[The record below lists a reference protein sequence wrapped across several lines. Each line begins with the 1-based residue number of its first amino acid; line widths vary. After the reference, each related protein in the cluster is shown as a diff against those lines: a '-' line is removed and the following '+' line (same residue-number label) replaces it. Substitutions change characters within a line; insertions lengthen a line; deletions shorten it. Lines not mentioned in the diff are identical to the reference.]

1 MASAGPAVSKAV
13 LEVLEDAQRQGFVG
27 PGPLGPHVVH
37 SLGFADAASRKRGH
51 PFGPGDRVAD
61 LGSGAGLPGLI
72 LADAFPEVAFTLV
85 EGSTRRAAF
94 LGRAVESLHWDRRVE
109 VIGARAEVVG
119 RQAGMRGA
127 YTVVVARLFGP
138 PAATAEC
145 AAPLL
150 QTGGWLVVSEPPDP
164 AGARWAGA
172 GLAVLGLTT
181 AGVVAARGGSF
192 ATLEQVHPCPDRFPR
207 RTGVPA
213 KRPLF
218 S

>member
-1 MASAGPAVSKAV
+1 MASAEPAVSKAV
-13 LEVLEDAQRQGFVG
+13 LEVLEEAQHQGLIG
-27 PGPLGPHVVH
+27 SGPLRPHVVH
-37 SLGFADAASRKRGH
+37 SLGFSDAARKRGR

-61 LGSGAGLPGLI
+61 LGSGAGLPGLV
-72 LADAFPEVAFTLV
+72 LADAFPEVSFTLI

-94 LGRAVESLHWDRRVE
+94 LGHAVVSLKWDRRVE
-109 VIGARAEVVG
+109 VVGARAEVAG

-127 YTVVVARLFGP
+127 HTVVVSRLFGS

-150 QTGGWLVVSEPPDP
+150 QTGGWLVVSEPPDAAGGRWP
-164 AGARWAGA
+164 AA
-172 GLAVLGLTT
+172 GLAVLGLVP
-181 AGVVAARGGSF
+181 AGVVTEPGGRF
-192 ATLEQVHPCPDRFPR
+192 ATLEQAHPCPDRFPR

-218 S
+218 P